1 VKTVKVTVVD
11 TRTVWL
17 RRIAAPRPV
26 RKEVRGSIASE
37 PKAASTSKAAS
48 PTREHSP
55 PEGEEGEREA
65 GEVRPS
71 GISRIDVAAKVRGS
85 VSRSDRNGS
94 GRLVRDLNG
103 RREG

>member
-1 VKTVKVTVVD
+1 MPLVLCERKSEVP
-11 TRTVWL
+11 L
-17 RRIAAPRPV
+17 RASQSGVNVESGEPYLRAFQAR
-26 RKEVRGSIASE
+26 RKQYEAGE
-37 PKAASTSKAAS
+37 AS

-94 GRLVRDLNG
+94 GRLVRGLNG
-103 RREG
+103 RREE